1 MVTESHVHASQTP
14 HYIVLG
20 VLVVIT
26 PILTYFAYHNKVTHS
41 YLKKSLGYLKKQS
54 HKGIQGRVIFVLFVV
69 FMNLMFQNS
78 TLPNLI
84 SGQLFGFKEGVLLT
98 SVGCSLSGIVSFY
111 IARYRFK
118 DTINDLIDSHPS
130 LKALKDSEDTF
141 TTKDWLTLITLSRL
155 PPVYPYHF
163 ISYFWGTTN
172 ANPFIY
178 TIASYIGVL
187 PAICVETYIG
197 TTLSNLND
205 VFHMNKDGKKIVIT
219 VLVSILVTIFIGY
232 EAKGMIDSHKKVL
245 TSPDQSSA
253 PPPE

>member
-14 HYIVLG
+14 HYIVMG
-20 VLVVIT
+20 VLLVVL
-26 PILTYFAYHNKVTHS
+26 PIVAYIVSKSKRARS
-41 YLKKSLGYLKKQS
+41 YLKSSMGYLKKQS
-54 HKGIQGRVIFVLFVV
+54 HTGIQGRVIFVLFVV
-69 FMNLMFQNS
+69 FMNLVFQNC

-163 ISYFWGTTN
+163 ISYFWGTTQ

-219 VLVSILVTIFIGY
+219 VIISILVTIYIGY
-232 EAKGMIDSHKKVL
+232 EAKGMIDSHQKVRA
-245 TSPDQSSA
+245 SPDQPSSS
-253 PPPE
+253 PPE

>member
-1 MVTESHVHASQTP
+1 MVTKTHIHASQTP
-14 HYIVLG
+14 HYIVMG
-20 VLVVIT
+20 VLLVIVPIIAYVVSKS
-26 PILTYFAYHNKVTHS
+26 KVAKS
-41 YLKKSLGYLKKQS
+41 YLKSSMGYLKTQS
-54 HKGIQGRVIFVLFVV
+54 HTGIQGRVIFVLFVV
-69 FMNLMFQNS
+69 FMNLVFQNS

-111 IARYRFK
+111 IARYKFK

-141 TTKDWLTLITLSRL
+141 TAKDWAELITLSRL

-163 ISYFWGTTN
+163 ISYFWGTTQ
-172 ANPFIY
+172 ANPVLFA
-178 TIASYIGVL
+178 IASYIGVL

-219 VLVSILVTIFIGY
+219 VIISILVTIFIGY
-232 EAKGMIDSHKKVL
+232 EAKGMIDSHQKVR
-245 TSPDQSSA
+245 TSPNLPSSS
-253 PPPE
+253 PQ